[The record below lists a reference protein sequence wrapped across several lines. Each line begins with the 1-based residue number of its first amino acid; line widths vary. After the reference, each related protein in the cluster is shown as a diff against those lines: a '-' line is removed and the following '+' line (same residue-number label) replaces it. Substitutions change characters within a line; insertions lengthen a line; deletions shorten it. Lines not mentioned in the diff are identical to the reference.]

1 MSQLTGRKQNGDKMN
16 ASFNIIYKYIIP
28 FLTSMIITWAF
39 FRISQEKKRII
50 KKKSSI
56 HHTLPI
62 SDKYSGIS
70 VTFNDEVIS
79 DFYTTVITFRN
90 AGNQLIVPSDIEADN
105 KWSIDVLNGKFLI
118 ADPSKIDKWIIRS
131 PNHSGFHLKL
141 DENNNSIMNIQFD
154 YFPVGSSFTV
164 SINHTG
170 ELREKGT
177 FSNKGD
183 IKDQYYI
190 DLKIVK
196 YGFRSLILSS
206 IVIVILYFVNIM
218 ILSGK
223 YPIFDDFITS
233 MFGYFLLLVYFSIF
247 ILMIPLA
254 ELKSM
259 TSTDKGFIVF
269 ILAILKG
276 DYDKKSD
283 Q

>member
-1 MSQLTGRKQNGDKMN
+1 M
-16 ASFNIIYKYIIP
+16 
-28 FLTSMIITWAF
+28 
-39 FRISQEKKRII
+39 
-50 KKKSSI
+50 
-56 HHTLPI
+56 
-62 SDKYSGIS
+62 
-70 VTFNDEVIS
+70 IS

-183 IKDQYYI
+183 II
-190 DLKIVK
+190 
-196 YGFRSLILSS
+196 
-206 IVIVILYFVNIM
+206 
-218 ILSGK
+218 
-223 YPIFDDFITS
+223 
-233 MFGYFLLLVYFSIF
+233 
-247 ILMIPLA
+247 
-254 ELKSM
+254 
-259 TSTDKGFIVF
+259 
-269 ILAILKG
+269 
-276 DYDKKSD
+276 
-283 Q
+283 